1 MSWFDRK
8 KAAAAAQAQVQATQ
22 AAAAQAGQEELSP
35 EQVYAQGYEDGMK
48 AGNAAG
54 IQAGTQAGIQAGI
67 QQGIDQERARVTQ
80 VTEQVAAISC
90 LIPAAAASTLLN
102 SIVKSGATSEM
113 AGQQIIGILEGQQ
126 ANNTVVST
134 VSATSTGEA
143 NGLLADARRRA
154 AAAKGG
160 RN

>member
-8 KAAAAAQAQVQATQ
+8 KATAQAQAQVQATQ
-22 AAAAQAGQEELSP
+22 AAAQAGQEELSP

-54 IQAGTQAGIQAGI
+54 IQAGTQSGVQAGI
-67 QQGIDQERARVTQ
+67 QQGIDQERARATQ
-80 VTEQVAAISC
+80 VIEQVAAISH
-90 LIPAAAASTLLN
+90 LIPSAAASTLLN
-102 SIVKSGATSEM
+102 SVIKSGATSEM
-113 AGQQIIGILEGQQ
+113 AGQQIIGILAGQQ

-160 RN
+160 HN